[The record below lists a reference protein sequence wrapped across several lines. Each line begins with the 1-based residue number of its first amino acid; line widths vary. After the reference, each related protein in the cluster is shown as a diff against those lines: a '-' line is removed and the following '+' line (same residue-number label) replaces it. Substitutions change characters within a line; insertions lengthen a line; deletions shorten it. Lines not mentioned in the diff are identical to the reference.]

1 MSENLPIYRI
11 KRLKK
16 GVYDKK
22 KGFFVEFPK
31 TKVILLHETEKS
43 YLVREKIQ
51 LGLYSESFS
60 LTERWIP
67 KWGIEIKERV
77 GWWFQS
83 GRITY
88 DKLENFK
95 CVHFMKQLNKK
106 SDDK

>member
-1 MSENLPIYRI
+1 MSEKLPIYRI

-31 TKVILLHETEKS
+31 TKVILLNETEKA
-43 YLVREKIQ
+43 YLIREKIQ
-51 LGLYSESFS
+51 LGIYSKDYSIS
-60 LTERWIP
+60 QRWIP
-67 KWGIEIKERV
+67 KWGIKITERV
-77 GWWFQS
+77 GWWFQD

-88 DKLENFK
+88 DKLENLE
-95 CVHFMKQLNKK
+95 CVHFLKQLKR